1 VATRLDHL
9 AKTLQIPQKQPH
21 SVYERP
27 DMAVVRREWPRKAQ
41 RGTHWVPLYSK
52 AMGLKGA
59 RPALEIEVLPFVAH
73 VFHPFASKPRLG
85 IPHKFDAENF
95 LVAGNFVAQLRGN
108 LCICTE
114 TCAINTWGFGAINE

>member
-9 AKTLQIPQKQPH
+9 AKTLQIPQKQ
-21 SVYERP
+21 
-27 DMAVVRREWPRKAQ
+27 Q
-41 RGTHWVPLYSK
+41 RGAHGAPLYSK

-59 RPALEIEVLPFVAH
+59 RPALKIEVLPFVAH

-85 IPHKFDAENF
+85 IPHKIDARNF
-95 LVAGNFVAQLRGN
+95 LVAGNFVAQPGGN
-108 LCICTE
+108 LCICNE

>member
-9 AKTLQIPQKQPH
+9 AKTLQISQKQQ
-21 SVYERP
+21 
-27 DMAVVRREWPRKAQ
+27 KGT
-41 RGTHWVPLYSK
+41 RGAPLYSK
-52 AMGLKGA
+52 ATGLKGA

-85 IPHKFDAENF
+85 IPHKIGAGNF
-95 LVAGNFVAQLRGN
+95 LVADNFVAQLRGN

-114 TCAINTWGFGAINE
+114 TCAINAWGFGAINE